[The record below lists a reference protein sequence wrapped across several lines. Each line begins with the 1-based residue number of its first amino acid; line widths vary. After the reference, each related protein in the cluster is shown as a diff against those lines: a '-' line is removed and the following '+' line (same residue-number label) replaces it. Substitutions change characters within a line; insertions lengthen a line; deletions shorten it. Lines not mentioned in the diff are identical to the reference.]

1 MLKNYNKISFLN
13 KKREN
18 KLLINN
24 ENNININN
32 MFFSFSN
39 CYCKNSFC
47 LKGYCECFNKFN
59 FCNKFCNC
67 VNCLNKEKNLKER
80 NEAIIKLNF
89 KNLKK
94 EKFLFCLCKK
104 NKCLK
109 KYCECFNNGNKCNE
123 NCKCFD
129 CKNKNEKLLFK
140 INDDKKFKFYNKN
153 YNYKLLNNINNFCI
167 NNNNN
172 INNYKTKI
180 LILENSKII
189 IDNYNLNNFHFK

>member
-1 MLKNYNKISFLN
+1 MIKNYKKNIFLN

-18 KLLINN
+18 NLLINN
-24 ENNININN
+24 ENNINLNN
-32 MFFSFSN
+32 IFFPISN

-59 FCNKFCNC
+59 YCNKFCNC
-67 VNCLNKEKNLKER
+67 LNCLNKEKNIKER
-80 NEAIIKLNF
+80 NEAIIKLNY
-89 KNLKK
+89 NNNKK

-109 KYCECFNNGNKCNE
+109 KYCECFNYGNKCNE

-129 CKNKNEKLLFK
+129 CKNKNLNEKIIFK
-140 INDDKKFKFYNKN
+140 IKDEKKFNCKNNK
-153 YNYKLLNNINNFCI
+153 II

-172 INNYKTKI
+172 KNVYETKI
-180 LILENSKII
+180 FVLENSKII